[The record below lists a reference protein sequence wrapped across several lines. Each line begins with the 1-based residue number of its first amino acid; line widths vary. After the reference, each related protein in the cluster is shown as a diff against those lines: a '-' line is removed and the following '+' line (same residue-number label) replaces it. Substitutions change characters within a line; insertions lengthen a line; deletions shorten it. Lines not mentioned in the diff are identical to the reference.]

1 MIEERTFSY
10 HQTSGRSGHGRYR
23 ENRCKVALYAG
34 KYPLHAMHTQRMASH
49 ARQEIRE
56 KLACAK
62 ATNASKRQT
71 TGFCYMIGVQGYA
84 E

>member
-1 MIEERTFSY
+1 MPEIIRLRHADTA
-10 HQTSGRSGHGRYR
+10 HG
-23 ENRCKVALYAG
+23 L
-34 KYPLHAMHTQRMASH
+34 TH